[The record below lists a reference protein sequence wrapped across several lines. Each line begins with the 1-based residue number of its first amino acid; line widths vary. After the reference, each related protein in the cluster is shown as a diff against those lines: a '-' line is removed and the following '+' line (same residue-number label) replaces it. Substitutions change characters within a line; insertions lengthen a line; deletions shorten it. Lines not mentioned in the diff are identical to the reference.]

1 MTLPLPG
8 IDRLPEAWLEERAG
22 RHLSQWFTPDHLA
35 LRVAVWGLAGSNAST
50 ILEPSAGGG
59 ALVRAA
65 RIARPSARVHA
76 LEIDPH
82 WAKRLA
88 ESDPTVA
95 VLEVD
100 ALTVPWPTV
109 DAVIMNPPYEEGRDG
124 DFLERAINAAPRV
137 VAILR
142 LSALAGLRR
151 HAGVWSRCDPGG
163 DVTLT
168 GLAICASRPAFLEAG
183 GEPSSGRTEFCAVRL
198 ERSRYH
204 SSAGVPSTR
213 VEWWT

>member
-8 IDRLPEAWLEERAG
+8 IDRLPEAWHEERAG

-76 LEIDPH
+76 LEIDPY
-82 WAKRLA
+82 WARRLA

-100 ALTVPWPTV
+100 ALTVAWPSV
-109 DAVIMNPPYEEGRDG
+109 DAVLMNPPYEEGRDG
-124 DFLERAINAAPRV
+124 DFLERAIDAAPRV

-151 HAGVWSRCDPGG
+151 HAGVWSRCEPGG
-163 DVTLT
+163 DVALT
-168 GLAICASRPAFLEAG
+168 GLAISRRARRSSRRGASPRAVALSSARCA
-183 GEPSSGRTEFCAVRL
+183 SSGRVTIPRRASL
-198 ERSRYH
+198 
-204 SSAGVPSTR
+204 
-213 VEWWT
+213 

>member
-8 IDRLPEAWLEERAG
+8 IDRLPSAWLEERAG
-22 RHLSQWFTPDHLA
+22 RDLSQWFTPDHLA
-35 LRVAVWGLAGSNAST
+35 LRVAVWGLAGSQAST

-65 RIARPSARVHA
+65 RMARPSARVLA
-76 LEIDPH
+76 YEIDPY
-82 WAKRLA
+82 WAQRLA
-88 ESDPTVA
+88 SEDPSTCI
-95 VLEVD
+95 LEAD
-100 ALTVPWPTV
+100 ALTVRWPSV
-109 DAVIMNPPYEEGRDG
+109 DAVIMNPPYESGRDG
-124 DFLERAINAAPRV
+124 DFLERALEAAPRV

-151 HAGVWSRCDPGG
+151 HAGVWSRCEPGG
-163 DVTLT
+163 DFVLT
-168 GLAICASRPAFLEAG
+168 GLAICAARPAFLEAG
-183 GEPSSGRTEFCAVRL
+183 GEATSGRTEFCAVRL

-204 SSAGVPSTR
+204 SPHAPSTR